1 MKKKYFINANIIDPH
16 NSLNEMGGL
25 IIDENGKIEAI
36 GKKVNTNNIPTRE
49 KIINLN
55 GKYIFPGLVD
65 MRVFVGEP
73 GYEYKENF
81 RTLSEAALSGGVTS
95 VVTMPNTNPVIDNV
109 SIVDFLRLRGKD
121 KSKINIFPTA
131 ALTIGTVGE
140 NMTEFGLLQSK
151 GIIGFTDGVK
161 TIQNPRIM
169 NRIMNSASDLK
180 SLIIQHAEDAELSK
194 DGMINDGIIATKLG
208 LQGIPISAELLII
221 ERDLTLLEYNN
232 CRYHIS
238 QISSANSVD
247 IIRER
252 KSKIDFS
259 CGVSINNLS
268 LNENDIGDFKTFLKL
283 SPPLR
288 TETDRNALVQGLNDE
303 TIEILVNQS
312 LLQAE
317 MGCDVL
323 APSDMM
329 DGRIGK
335 IRKALDKN
343 KYQSVQ
349 ILSYAAKYAS
359 SFYGP
364 FRDAVGS
371 KGALKGDKKTYQM
384 DYRNS
389 DESLREVALDI
400 KEGADMV
407 MVKPGM
413 PYLDIIRSIKDKFKL
428 PVLAYQVSGEYSLIE
443 NAIRKKMINKDAVYE
458 SLVAFKRAGANA
470 IVSYYADRLDKII

>member
-16 NSLNEMGGL
+16 NSLNEIGG
-25 IIDENGKIEAI
+25 IIIGENGKIEAV
-36 GKKVNTNNIPTRE
+36 GKKVNTNNIPSRE
-49 KIINLN
+49 KIIDLK
-55 GKYIFPGLVD
+55 GKYIFPGIVD

-109 SIVDFLRLRGKD
+109 SIVDFLKRRGRD
-121 KSKINIFPTA
+121 KSKINIYPTA
-131 ALTIGTVGE
+131 ALTVKAEGE
-140 NMTEFGLLQSK
+140 NMTEFGLLQNK

-232 CRYHIS
+232 CRYHIA

-252 KSKIDFS
+252 KNKVNFS

-288 TETDRNALVQGLNDE
+288 TETDRNALVQGLNDKTIDVIVSDHKPEDEENKRLTFAQAETGASGIETLLPLSLELYHNGSVELE
-303 TIEILVNQS
+303 TIIKALTSKPAEILKINKGNLS
-312 LLQAE
+312 
-317 MGCDVL
+317 
-323 APSDMM
+323 
-329 DGRIGK
+329 IGNDADFCIVDINK
-335 IRKALDKN
+335 PWVVRKDKL
-343 KYQSVQ
+343 
-349 ILSYAAKYAS
+349 I
-359 SFYGP
+359 
-364 FRDAVGS
+364 S
-371 KGALKGDKKTYQM
+371 KSKNTPIEDKKLQGKVLNTFV
-384 DYRNS
+384 NG
-389 DESLREVALDI
+389 EEL
-400 KEGADMV
+400 
-407 MVKPGM
+407 
-413 PYLDIIRSIKDKFKL
+413 FK
-428 PVLAYQVSGEYSLIE
+428 SE
-443 NAIRKKMINKDAVYE
+443 
-458 SLVAFKRAGANA
+458 
-470 IVSYYADRLDKII
+470 